1 MVLSLEE
8 GEGKKRFQILDHF
21 PYAVGNMA
29 MVIGGKHSGSV
40 GRIVE
45 IKKEVGAVPNRVI
58 LEDPATKV
66 KFDTIE
72 EYVFMVGKAES
83 AVKAWGIEE

>member
-1 MVLSLEE
+1 
-8 GEGKKRFQILDHF
+8 
-21 PYAVGNMA
+21 MA

-45 IKKEVGAVPNRVI
+45 IRKEVGAVPNRVI
-58 LEDPATKV
+58 LEDSATKA

-72 EYVFMVGKAES
+72 DYVFVVGKAES
-83 AVKAWGIEE
+83 AVKSWGIEE